1 MSELK
6 YEIRVDAGQADAE
19 LRRVHTS
26 ATTLAGAEREVDR
39 AVSQSNAALRQ
50 QGPAAKQAA
59 TGMQALQQ
67 QAKQASAVLGKQA
80 AAIAILS
87 QNIGEANGSVGKLV
101 QGAGQMAAAFGAGGP
116 LAAALVG
123 GMALVGQLTKHLDET
138 TAARDRAFDEKWRQI
153 DEYSERVN
161 TLRKR
166 VQELN
171 KVLDPA
177 QEFLDAQQRAINI
190 QERIDKLKEELSV
203 RSKLTTEER
212 KGIRDRIMLLENE
225 RKANEALVDAGI
237 SREREKI
244 DAAETAKK
252 SAEAEERRAKALERA
267 KDARAEELQMA
278 REFARSWNYDSLDE
292 DDQRIAQENKAR
304 QEEKA
309 RITEENQRMEDEAA
323 KRRQLIYLNA
333 LKDEEDAKKE
343 SKRRIEADNKRHL
356 EEIAAQN
363 QAYAMQA
370 TAIVAGASQQ
380 LISDLIS
387 GQEQALERF
396 GLSIMAQ
403 AGQALV
409 SYGIQALG
417 AAAFSATT
425 GNLPMAAQQA
435 ATGAGLVAAGVGL
448 GGVSA
453 GLGNLM
459 GGGGGQREQRLP
471 GSMAAPQQTGNGGG
485 TVIQITYAGA
495 SGPTA
500 DQGGRAVVE
509 GLARAQRRQEA
520 AGPVSR

>member
-6 YEIRVDAGQADAE
+6 YEIRVDAGQADLE

-67 QAKQASAVLGKQA
+67 QAKKASAVLGKQA

-116 LAAALVG
+116 WAAALVG
-123 GMALVGQLTKHLDET
+123 GLALVGQLTKHLDET
-138 TAARDRAFDEKWRQI
+138 TAARDRAFDEKWRQV
-153 DEYSERVN
+153 DEQSKRVN
-161 TLRKR
+161 ALREEVR
-166 VQELN
+166 LLN
-171 KVLDPA
+171 KELDDPNKR
-177 QEFLDAQQRAINI
+177 FLDM
-190 QERIDKLKEELSV
+190 QERAMALQAEAY
-203 RSKLTTEER
+203 R
-212 KGIRDRIMLLENE
+212 LENAALSDADGQRDNMRARARFMLAE
-225 RKANEALVDAGI
+225 AKALEAVVDKRLEINRIRAD
-237 SREREKI
+237 EADEAK
-244 DAAETAKK
+244 AAEQ
-252 SAEAEERRAKALERA
+252 AEERRAKALERA

-278 REFARSWNYDSLDE
+278 REFAQWWNYDSLDE

-343 SKRRIEADNKRHL
+343 SKRRIEAENKRHL

-363 QAYAMQA
+363 KEYAMQA

-409 SYGIQALG
+409 SYGTQAIGRGVLELSSPFT
-417 AAAFSATT
+417 AALAPASF
-425 GNLPMAAQQA
+425 AA
-435 ATGAGLVAAGVGL
+435 GAGLVAAGVGL

-459 GGGGGQREQRLP
+459 GGGQRERRLP